1 MTVTS
6 PTAQHLY
13 PQVAGLRVWV
23 GKIDASQMVNFC
35 QQQHIIAIVD
45 ASHPYAKEVS
55 QNAITVAAICN
66 LPYLRY
72 ERPVVEACASS
83 ANVIE
88 LASLDELLA
97 GDYLEARRVLLT
109 LGYQALPRFQS
120 WQERSILF
128 ARILPRIKSLEV
140 ALASGFSAN
149 RIIALR
155 PPITAQL
162 ERALW
167 QQWKISVVVTKASGS
182 AGGEDTKRMVA
193 QELGITLIVI
203 ARPSITYPQ
212 KTSNLAEI
220 LAFCRQYIF

>member
-1 MTVTS
+1 M
-6 PTAQHLY
+6 
-13 PQVAGLRVWV
+13 RVWV
-23 GKIDASQMVNFC
+23 GKIGASQMVNFC

-55 QNAITVAAICN
+55 QNAIKAAAVCN
-66 LPYLRY
+66 LPYIRY
-72 ERPVVEACASS
+72 ERPVAKTCVSS

-97 GDYLEARRVLLT
+97 GDYLEAQRVLLT

-120 WQERSILF
+120 WQECCVLF
-128 ARILPRIKSLEV
+128 ARILPRIESLEV

-167 QQWKISVVVTKASGS
+167 QQWNVSVVVSKASGS
-182 AGGEDTKRMVA
+182 AGGEETKRMVA
-193 QELGITLIVI
+193 QELETTLIVI

-212 KTSNLAEI
+212 QTSNYAEI